1 MGLLRPDPPT
11 RGRDREVVQRRLA
24 QLAGQ
29 LGAQPRAPSAAQPVP
44 QPEIQTDP
52 APSSGR
58 HRAPAL
64 PGPAR
69 AAGAVADRGVT
80 GQHVAVVGLLVAA
93 LVTAAAW
100 WVLDAGPQTRVATP
114 QPVSPPGTLAST
126 PPVGTTSEPPTGTA
140 TTAPV
145 DEGTVVVDVTGRV
158 RRPGLVTLPAGS
170 RVADALESAGGVR
183 PQVDLSTLN
192 LARLLVDGEQ
202 ILVGAQAAP
211 WPSGAPPATSTVP
224 GVPVAP
230 VNLNTATMVE
240 LETLPGIGPV
250 TAQSIL
256 DWRVANSG
264 FTTVDELLEVDG
276 IGEVT
281 LADLRDLV
289 TV

>member
-24 QLAGQ
+24 QLAVQ
-29 LGAQPRAPSAAQPVP
+29 LRAQPRAEPVP
-44 QPEIQTDP
+44 ETDP
-52 APSSGR
+52 APPSGR

-93 LVTAAAW
+93 LVTGAAW
-100 WVLDAGPQTRVATP
+100 WVLDARPQTRVATP
-114 QPVSPPGTLAST
+114 QPVSPPATPVGT
-126 PPVGTTSEPPTGTA
+126 PPVGTPPTGTA
-140 TTAPV
+140 TEPSTGPAATAPGQPV
-145 DEGTVVVDVTGRV
+145 EGTVVVDVTGRV
-158 RRPGLVTLPAGS
+158 RSPGLVTLPAGS

-202 ILVGAQAAP
+202 ILVGARAAP
-211 WPSGAPPATSTVP
+211 WPSGAPPTTSTVP

-230 VNLNTATMVE
+230 VDLNTATMVE

-256 DWRVANSG
+256 DWRVANGG

>member
-11 RGRDREVVQRRLA
+11 RGRDREVVQHRLD

-29 LGAQPRAPSAAQPVP
+29 LGAQPEAPP
-44 QPEIQTDP
+44 
-52 APSSGR
+52 SGR

-93 LVTAAAW
+93 LVTGAAW
-100 WVLDAGPQTRVATP
+100 WVLDARPQTRVATP
-114 QPVSPPGTLAST
+114 QQVSPPA
-126 PPVGTTSEPPTGTA
+126 PPVGTPPTGTA
-140 TTAPV
+140 TEPSTGPAGTAPG
-145 DEGTVVVDVTGRV
+145 EPAEATVVVDVTGRV
-158 RRPGLVTLPAGS
+158 RSPGLVTLPAGS

-211 WPSGAPPATSTVP
+211 WPSEAPPATSTVP

-230 VNLNTATMVE
+230 VDLNTATMVE

-256 DWRVANSG
+256 DWRVANGG
-264 FTTVDELLEVDG
+264 FTTVDELIEVDG

>member
-11 RGRDREVVQRRLA
+11 RGRDREVVRRRLA

-29 LGAQPRAPSAAQPVP
+29 LDAQPRAEPVTE
-44 QPEIQTDP
+44 PEPTP
-52 APSSGR
+52 PSGR

-93 LVTAAAW
+93 LVTGAAW
-100 WVLDAGPQTRVATP
+100 WVLDARPQTRVATP
-114 QPVSPPGTLAST
+114 QPLSPPAS
-126 PPVGTTSEPPTGTA
+126 PVGTPPAGTA
-140 TTAPV
+140 TGPSISPAPTAPG
-145 DEGTVVVDVTGRV
+145 EPAEATVVVDVTGRV
-158 RRPGLVTLPAGS
+158 RSPGLVTLPAGS

-183 PQVDLSTLN
+183 PRVDLSTLN
-192 LARLLVDGEQ
+192 LARLVVDGEQ
-202 ILVGAQAAP
+202 ILVGVQAAP
-211 WPSGAPPATSTVP
+211 WPSGDPPATSTVP

-230 VNLNTATMVE
+230 VDLNTATMVE
-240 LETLPGIGPV
+240 LETLPGVGPV

-256 DWRVANSG
+256 DWRVANGG

>member
-11 RGRDREVVQRRLA
+11 RGRDREVVRVRRRLA

-29 LGAQPRAPSAAQPVP
+29 LDAQPRAEPVTE
-44 QPEIQTDP
+44 PEPTP
-52 APSSGR
+52 PSGR

-93 LVTAAAW
+93 LVTGAAW
-100 WVLDAGPQTRVATP
+100 WVLDARPQTRVATP
-114 QPVSPPGTLAST
+114 QPLSPPAS
-126 PPVGTTSEPPTGTA
+126 PVGTPPAGTA
-140 TTAPV
+140 TGPSIGPAPTAPG
-145 DEGTVVVDVTGRV
+145 EPAEATVVVDVTGRV
-158 RRPGLVTLPAGS
+158 RSPGLVTLPAGS

-183 PQVDLSTLN
+183 PRVDLSTLN
-192 LARLLVDGEQ
+192 LARLVVDGEQ
-202 ILVGAQAAP
+202 ILVGVQAAP
-211 WPSGAPPATSTVP
+211 WPSGDPPATSTVP

-230 VNLNTATMVE
+230 VDLNTATMVE
-240 LETLPGIGPV
+240 LETLPGVGPV

-256 DWRVANSG
+256 DWRVANGG